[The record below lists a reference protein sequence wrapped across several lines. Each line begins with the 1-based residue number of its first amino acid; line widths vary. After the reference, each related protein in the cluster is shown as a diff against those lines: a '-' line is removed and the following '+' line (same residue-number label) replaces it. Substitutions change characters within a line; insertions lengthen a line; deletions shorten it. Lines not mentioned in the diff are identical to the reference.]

1 MKLFNAEMHNFFNML
16 WRENCGERS
25 DNKEPLYTYDEYVQA
40 NTDYLIQRYAELP
53 EQWTELPIQSLS

>member
-1 MKLFNAEMHNFFNML
+1 ML